1 VMILLHI
8 LVLIIHNVNIVQ
20 MILLLLD
27 QVIQLDVNLVSQQKH
42 MYQHNAFKETTYMIQ
57 LVFLDKHILHVIQ
70 LVHQI
75 IQIVLLVIQDMLL
88 IVLISLVLIL
98 QVVLHIL

>member
-1 VMILLHI
+1 MHI
-8 LVLIIHNVNIVQ
+8 LVLLLHNVNLVQ
-20 MILLLLD
+20 VILLLLD
-27 QVIQLDVNLVSQQKH
+27 QVIQLDVHIVHQQKH
-42 MYQHNAFKETTYMIQ
+42 MYQHNAFKENTYMIQ
-57 LVFLDKHILHVIQ
+57 LVFMDKHHLCVIQ

-98 QVVLHIL
+98 QVFH